1 MRKRAIARFL
11 FIEEALSSAVKARK
25 HNLKKKAEFDSH
37 RVSSVNKQKVVDQV
51 TALAD
56 PLCVSE
62 GLELIHVEFQREP
75 GGKILRLYL
84 DKPGGISLNDCI
96 DVSRQLGDILEV
108 YLDEIGPYRLEV
120 TSPGSDRPLVKQND
134 FEKFKG
140 HRVKIRTIHS
150 INGQKNFT
158 GILLGKSGEQIH
170 LQIENQRATIPY
182 QDIYRARLAK

>member
-1 MRKRAIARFL
+1 M
-11 FIEEALSSAVKARK
+11 KARK

-51 TALAD
+51 TALAE

-96 DVSRQLGDILEV
+96 DVSRQLGDI
-108 YLDEIGPYRLEV
+108 LEV

-170 LQIENQRATIPY
+170 LQIDNQRATIPY